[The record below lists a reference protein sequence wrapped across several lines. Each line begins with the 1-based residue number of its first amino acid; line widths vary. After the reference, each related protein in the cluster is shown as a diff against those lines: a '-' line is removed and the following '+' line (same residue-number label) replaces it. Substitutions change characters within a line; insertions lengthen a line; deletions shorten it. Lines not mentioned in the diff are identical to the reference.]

1 MEYTSN
7 QNSITEKEVDITFIS
22 RKSYIC
28 ILSLAF
34 ILFLTGC
41 LEKVPL
47 SVTNELENYNIQYV
61 YISRGTDH
69 VWGTN
74 HLPETD
80 LLEPGKTAEVMVRP
94 GVYDLQ
100 VIDEDGDTYTLI
112 DIRIGSDGFNWT
124 VALADMDEK
133 TSSTANILHAG
144 QCPFTITNNLDN
156 RNVNGIWISLT
167 NGKNRGDNHLGGEIL
182 YPGDTYTAYVQSNT
196 YNIYL
201 EDHHGDTYTRRST
214 FVDITGHTWNVR
226 LSDSD

>member
-1 MEYTSN
+1 M
-7 QNSITEKEVDITFIS
+7 I

-28 ILSLAF
+28 IISFAF
-34 ILFLTGC
+34 ILLLTSC

-47 SVTNELENYNIQYV
+47 SVTNGLENYDIQCI
-61 YISRGTDH
+61 YISRGTDR

-74 HLPETD
+74 HLPVTD

-100 VIDEDGDTYTLI
+100 VIDEDGDTYTLM
-112 DIRIGSDGFNWT
+112 DISIGSDGFNWT
-124 VALADMDEK
+124 VALADMDGK

-156 RNVNGIWISLT
+156 RNVNGIWISPSE
-167 NGKNRGDNHLGGEIL
+167 GKDWGDNHLGGEIL

-196 YNIYL
+196 YDIYL
-201 EDHHGDTYTRRST
+201 EDLHGDTYTRRST
-214 FVDITGHTWNVR
+214 FVDMTGHTWNVR